1 MVVPRTI
8 LAGEKVILGPENKEF
23 AK

>member
-8 LAGEKVILGPENKEF
+8 LAGEKVILGPENEEF

>member
-8 LAGEKVILGPENKEF
+8 LAGKKVILGPENKEF

>member
-8 LAGEKVILGPENKEF
+8 LAGKKVILGPENEEF